1 MVRSVKTRLHGKT
14 RALFAEN
21 LRPGDEPMLSADK
34 LQRDS
39 YLFISTTGK
48 QPYKEIVSG

>member
-1 MVRSVKTRLHGKT
+1 MVRSVKTRLHVET

-21 LRPGDEPMLSADK
+21 LRPGDELMLIADK
-34 LQRDS
+34 LQWDS

-48 QPYKEIVSG
+48 QSYKEMVSV